1 MEREHEGR
9 TRLRAYTLEPRA
21 RARTHAHLVLHGDV
35 VLLDGEQRG
44 LHVPRGRVRGAAQL
58 HLALR
63 LLQQRAESPAQ
74 RVGAHGSHDGGQQD
88 YSKLLD
94 EVNKLCCYPC

>member
-1 MEREHEGR
+1 MKDEHVSERSR
-9 TRLRAYTLEPRA
+9 SSQRA
-21 RARTHAHLVLHGDV
+21 HAHLVLHGDV

-63 LLQQRAESPAQ
+63 LLQQRAQSPAR
-74 RVGAHGSHDGGQQD
+74 RVGTHGSHDRGKLTQD
-88 YSKLLD
+88 NSSQ
-94 EVNKLCCYPC
+94 